1 MLTRHCRLRGLTT
14 ASRSARS
21 SDIPVF
27 QFKNVFAFAYKALPA
42 AVFPP
47 TGVKPFT
54 LRALRAALTAAA
66 HAFIVLLLAKFFLLC
81 ADALLETIFPALFL
95 VSMALVR
102 PVWVFSF
109 VPRNT
114 IERAILPLAMMLTF
128 LAFFM
133 RRMDFIAARIAFML
147 RMAFMDFIAFFIA
160 SAMSARAV

>member
-66 HAFIVLLLAKFFLLC
+66 HAFIVLLLAKFFLPR

-95 VSMALVR
+95 VSMA
-102 PVWVFSF
+102 
-109 VPRNT
+109 
-114 IERAILPLAMMLTF
+114 
-128 LAFFM
+128 
-133 RRMDFIAARIAFML
+133 FIAARIAFML
-147 RMAFMDFIAFFIA
+147 RMAFMVFIAVFIA
-160 SAMSARAV
+160 SAMSARA